1 MAIGVLAMSASERER
16 LKIVAQVA
24 ERAVSQRVAAERL
37 GICVRQVRRLVRAY
51 RESGDVGLLSR
62 QRGRASNHRLG
73 LDVCE
78 RVRDLLS
85 GKYRDFGP
93 TLAAEKLAEI
103 EGIAVSRETVRQ
115 LQIRLGVWKPKARR
129 HKRVFQLRPRRPRFG
144 ELIQIDG
151 SPHDWF
157 EGRGPRCALIVF
169 IDDATGRL
177 TALQFAP
184 S

>member
-1 MAIGVLAMSASERER
+1 MVPNPGSS
-16 LKIVAQVA
+16 
-24 ERAVSQRVAAERL
+24 
-37 GICVRQVRRLVRAY
+37 
-51 RESGDVGLLSR
+51 
-62 QRGRASNHRLG
+62 SNHRLG

-151 SPHDWF
+151 SRTIGSRVG
-157 EGRGPRCALIVF
+157 GRVAR
-169 IDDATGRL
+169 
-177 TALQFAP
+177 
-184 S
+184 